1 MPNTSAERRDGE
13 DYDAKPA
20 VAVKVRM
27 NGAVVWRYALD
38 IRLDVD
44 DDGISDM
51 WERERINDWHMFGE
65 FETESIHF
73 FAACEDKEN
82 EDPDQP
88 QPNIGMPPH
97 KTEGDSLTVLQ
108 EYRGFILDGGAGHT
122 GGHKRLSASKKEL
135 LVEVDIMAG
144 VTNMP
149 SEAGIRGIMDAL
161 SSGFGHLTDRAGIN
175 LYYVIDETAATHVV
189 FASDDAWD
197 DWMDDHRHQT
207 DGDDNMLTEF
217 VYLSFVDSY
226 SHRPNTLGLTGTCGA
241 STGVDA
247 IHTAMPVGTPFSDA
261 LAHTTAHELTHL
273 IIDTNSANGFD
284 SGEHLDD
291 PNGNGIVGDNND
303 RIYLMSNHRTWA
315 ERVNI
320 VFSNLTRLQMDL
332 INKDSV

>member
-1 MPNTSAERRDGE
+1 VPNTSAERRDGE

-175 LYYVIDETAATHVV
+175 LYYVIDETAATHEV
-189 FASDDAWD
+189 FPRLDAD
-197 DWMDDHRHQT
+197 DWANEHRRKT
-207 DGDDNMLTEF
+207 DGSTNMLSEF
-217 VYLSFVDSY
+217 IYLAFVDS
-226 SHRPNTLGLTGTCGA
+226 L
-241 STGVDA
+241 
-247 IHTAMPVGTPFSDA
+247 SDA
-261 LAHTTAHELTHL
+261 PDWIGGAGGCGSMVFVDRLYPLWNSIAPPKNSFSAWSAYQGQRTLTSLRSKDLHQEVVVPAGNL
-273 IIDTNSANGFD
+273 GFAFD
-284 SGEHLDD
+284 A
-291 PNGNGIVGDNND
+291 VF
-303 RIYLMSNHRTWA
+303 R
-315 ERVNI
+315 RVL
-320 VFSNLTRLQMDL
+320 F
-332 INKDSV
+332 